1 MLENLFVNNKAP
13 AYSDE
18 TIDILRLIRSENVG
32 PKTFFNLVK
41 FFGSA
46 SCALENVQDFS
57 VKGGRSK
64 PIKLYSKDSALKEL
78 RELEKNNSY
87 LITYKD
93 PNYSELLLQIP
104 DFPPVLSYKGNIS
117 LLNHEKIIAIV
128 GARNSSVNGKAF
140 AAKLSKDLVK
150 AGYITV
156 SGLARGIDSS
166 VHSSSLDYTIAV
178 IAGGIDHIY
187 PPENKTLYEEIAKNG
202 LILAELPIGSKPL
215 SQHFPQR
222 NRIISGL
229 ALATI
234 VIEAGIKSG
243 SLITANFALEQ
254 NRDVFAVPGFPL
266 DPRCIGSNKLIKNGA
281 YLLESVDDI
290 VTNVV
295 SKDKFQK
302 ELEEKASCFNNIG
315 LYMGNKGNIQ
325 VTDRNRTAV
334 VELLSASEVT
344 FEVVAEQLQ
353 LELPILYTIFLE
365 LELAGKITRTA
376 GNKISLIY

>member
-93 PNYSELLLQIP
+93 PNYSELLLQTP

-266 DPRCIGSNKLIKNGA
+266 DPRCIGSNQLIKNGA

-295 SKDKFQK
+295 SKDRFQK

-315 LYMGNKGNIQ
+315 LYMRNKGNIQ

-365 LELAGKITRTA
+365 LELARKITRTA

>member
-18 TIDILRLIRSENVG
+18 TIDILMLIRSENVG

-93 PNYSELLLQIP
+93 PNYSELLLQTP

-187 PPENKTLYEEIAKNG
+187 PPENKTLY
-202 LILAELPIGSKPL
+202 
-215 SQHFPQR
+215 
-222 NRIISGL
+222 
-229 ALATI
+229 
-234 VIEAGIKSG
+234 
-243 SLITANFALEQ
+243 
-254 NRDVFAVPGFPL
+254 
-266 DPRCIGSNKLIKNGA
+266 
-281 YLLESVDDI
+281 
-290 VTNVV
+290 
-295 SKDKFQK
+295 
-302 ELEEKASCFNNIG
+302 
-315 LYMGNKGNIQ
+315 
-325 VTDRNRTAV
+325 
-334 VELLSASEVT
+334 
-344 FEVVAEQLQ
+344 
-353 LELPILYTIFLE
+353 
-365 LELAGKITRTA
+365 
-376 GNKISLIY
+376 